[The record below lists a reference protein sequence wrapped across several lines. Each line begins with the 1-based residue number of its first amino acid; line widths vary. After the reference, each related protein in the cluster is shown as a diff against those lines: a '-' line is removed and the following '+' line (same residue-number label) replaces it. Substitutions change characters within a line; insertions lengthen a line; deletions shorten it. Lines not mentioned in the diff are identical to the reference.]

1 MRVMQITGRFLAPP
15 PRSMSAAARG
25 ALRDRLEAFTS
36 CHEEDSQE
44 LTGS

>member
-1 MRVMQITGRFLAPP
+1 MRVMQITGRFLAP

-44 LTGS
+44 LTGP